1 MTYNDK
7 RRFSNMA
14 EDYDAMVCYLLP
26 KYDDL
31 QDEMIKISG
40 LESAEKPIV
49 VDLFMKFHLWSMIGG
64 QKREAPPSTI

>member
-14 EDYDAMVCYLLP
+14 EDCDAMVCFVLP

-31 QDEMIKISG
+31 QDEMAKRNRLCQCGSVYEVPFMAHDWWAKIVF
-40 LESAEKPIV
+40 LINEETTDA
-49 VDLFMKFHLWSMIGG
+49 D
-64 QKREAPPSTI
+64 